1 MRVRDMASNGL
12 VWAAREESLREAA
25 LRLVDEEIGALAVA
39 DGGRLVGIFSERDLV
54 QAVADRMDLDETVV
68 GDYMTSTAIEV
79 EQDAPAAYAAWQMK
93 SHGVRH
99 VVVTRD
105 GEPSGMI
112 SARDL
117 LRSFD

>member
-1 MRVRDMASNGL
+1 
-12 VWAAREESLREAA
+12 REESLREAA

-39 DGGRLVGIFSERDLV
+39 DGARLVGIFSERDLV

-68 GDYMTSTAIEV
+68 GDYMTSAAIEV
-79 EQDAPAAYAAWQMK
+79 DQDAPAAYAAWQMK
-93 SHGVRH
+93 SNGVRH

-105 GEPSGMI
+105 GEPNGMI

>member
-1 MRVRDMASNGL
+1 MRVRDMSSTGL
-12 VWAAREESLREAA
+12 VWTVPEESLREAA
-25 LRLVDEEIGALAVA
+25 LRLVGEEVGALTVA
-39 DGGRLVGIFSERDLV
+39 EGGRLMGIFSERDLV
-54 QAVADRMDLDETVV
+54 QAVADRVDLDQALVR
-68 GDYMTSTAIEV
+68 DYMTVGAIEV

-93 SHGVRH
+93 SNGVRH

-105 GEPSGMI
+105 GEPGGMI

>member
-12 VWAAREESLREAA
+12 VWTVREESLQKAA
-25 LRLVDEEIGALAVA
+25 LRLVGEEIGALAVA

-54 QAVADRMDLDETVV
+54 QAVADRMDLDETAV